1 MKKKQ
6 CQFIKNDSSK
16 CTSFAM
22 KGSDFCYRHNP
33 DISDDDKLNASSKGG
48 KKSAK
53 PEFIETPLPEMKLE
67 KMGDV
72 VTLLADTINN
82 VRAGKISTKSGSTIG
97 YLAFIMMM
105 AMDKANC
112 EKQLEEENKL
122 KAEGKWKPD
131 VVYPAKFYHYKDD
144 FYLDKDGNP
153 LIVENDGSY
162 FYPQKEFK
170 PEYQDNA
177 KHKKR
182 KRANEPMSPDKSQEK
197 NTPNN
202 EAPDKFY
209 AEHTAKII
217 KAVKQSGILE
227 NESDLS
233 FPRKRESSEN

>member
-1 MKKKQ
+1 
-6 CQFIKNDSSK
+6 
-16 CTSFAM
+16 M

-33 DISDDDKLNASSKGG
+33 DICEEEKLNASSKGG
-48 KKSAK
+48 SKGLK

-67 KMGDV
+67 KMQDV

-105 AMDKANC
+105 AMDKVNC

-131 VVYPAKFYHYKDD
+131 VVYPTKFYHFKDE

-170 PEYQDNA
+170 PEYSNTKQR
-177 KHKKR
+177 HR
-182 KRANEPMSPDKSQEK
+182 KRGNEPMASDKSQEK
-197 NTPNN
+197 NTSDELNTDEN
-202 EAPDKFY
+202 EEITVSRKSPLTKGVERSGGGCLHEEPDKFY
-209 AEHTAKII
+209 AERTAKII

-227 NESDLS
+227 NDT
-233 FPRKRESSEN
+233 KT